1 MSSLLREIRYSI
13 RMLIKNPGFT
23 AVALITMALGIGAN
37 TAIFSVINTIVLRP
51 LPFREP
57 DRIVF
62 VWSSRGEQDRSTAS
76 LSDINDWK
84 SQSQSFDATAA
95 YSYNL
100 YNVVDYQDPEQVR
113 GAQVSGDFFK
123 VLGVDAMLGRT
134 FTPEDERNRVVV
146 LSHALWQ
153 KRYGSDSGIVG
164 KTIGMNNESYTVL
177 GVMPKGFE
185 FPSAEIPLWTTF
197 ATIYPERALVEN
209 RKARNFRVIARLKP
223 GSSPEEAQN
232 EMTTIARRLEQ
243 QYPDSNSGVGARVVS
258 AHEQLVGEIAPT
270 LLVLLGMVGLVLL
283 IACANVA
290 NLFLVRSIA
299 REREMA
305 VRSALGASNGML
317 VRQLL
322 TESLIISL
330 VGGVIGLLLALLS
343 VKLLIGFGLE
353 RLPRLDGV
361 HIDLRLLLFTLGI
374 SVITGV
380 IFGLAPVVQ
389 AWRMNLSDVLK
400 EGGRSAMGGVRGR
413 RAQNVLVVVEIALTT
428 VLLVGAG
435 LAGRRLVTLLETN
448 PGIRTENLLT
458 FQLSLPAAKYKE
470 EWQRLNFFREVS
482 QRGSNV
488 AGVQSLALGQ
498 SRPPDFLQSNLDFL
512 IKSQP
517 PPGAGQTPRAAYMP
531 VSHNYFSTLGVPLIK
546 GRLFTESDKEKT
558 PNVAIINET
567 VARRFFANQDP
578 LGQQIK
584 LGSNPNSDAP
594 WSTVVGVVGDVKYR
608 GLDADAGPT
617 LYYSYPQNTPNGM
630 YVFVRTLND
639 PESVLPA
646 IRGEIKAVDPQLPL
660 SRIKTMTQLLDDAV
674 SQPRFLTVLISIFA
688 GVALFLAAIGI
699 YGVIAYSVAQRT
711 HEIGV
716 RMALGANPLNVLK
729 LVVGHGFKLAIAG
742 IILGLLA
749 AFALTRVI
757 TTFLFGVESM
767 DPLTYVFTA
776 VILLGVA
783 IAASYLP
790 ARRATKV
797 DPLTAVRYQ

>member
-1 MSSLLREIRYSI
+1 MTSLLREIRYSI
-13 RMLIKNPGFT
+13 RMLTKNPGFT
-23 AVALITMALGIGAN
+23 AVALITVALGIGAN
-37 TAIFSVINTIVLRP
+37 TAIFSVINTILLRP
-51 LPFREP
+51 LPFRDP

-62 VWSSRGEQDRSTAS
+62 VWSLLGEDQSTVS
-76 LSDINDWK
+76 LPDINDWK
-84 SQSQSFDATAA
+84 SQSQSLEATAA
-95 YSYNL
+95 YTYNI
-100 YNVVDYQDPEQVR
+100 YNIVDSHDPEQMR
-113 GAQVSGDFFK
+113 GAQVSGDFFR

-134 FTPEDERNRVVV
+134 FTSEDERIRLVI
-146 LSHALWQ
+146 LSYPLWQ
-153 KRYGSDSGIVG
+153 KRYGSDAGIVG
-164 KTIGMNNESYTVL
+164 KSIGMNNESYTVL

-197 ATIYPERALVEN
+197 ATIHPEQSLVEN
-209 RKARNFRVIARLKP
+209 RKARNFRVIARLKSGRGP
-223 GSSPEEAQN
+223 DETQS

-243 QYPDSNSGVGARVVS
+243 QYPDSNSGVGAKVISV
-258 AHEQLVGEIAPT
+258 HDQLVGEIRPT
-270 LLVLLGMVGLVLL
+270 LLILLGMVGLVLL

-290 NLFLVRSIA
+290 NLFLVRSIV

-305 VRSALGASNGML
+305 IRSALGASRGRV

-330 VGGVIGLLLALLS
+330 GGGLIGLLLALLG

-361 HIDLRLLLFTLGI
+361 HVDLRLLLFTLVI
-374 SVITGV
+374 ALITGV
-380 IFGLAPVVQ
+380 IFGLAPVLQ
-389 AWRMNLSDVLK
+389 TWRVNLSDVLK
-400 EGGRSAMGGVRGR
+400 EGGRSAMAGVRGR
-413 RAQNVLVVVEIALTT
+413 RAQNILVVVEIALTT

-435 LAGRRLVTLLETN
+435 LAGRRLVTLLQTN

-470 EWQRLNFFREVS
+470 DWQRLNLFREVS
-482 QRGSNV
+482 NRALNA
-488 AGVQSLALGQ
+488 AGVQAVALGQ

-517 PPGAGQTPRAAYMP
+517 PQGPGQAPRAAYMP
-531 VSHNYFSTLGVPLIK
+531 VSANYFATLGVPLLK
-546 GRLFTESDKEKT
+546 GRLFTENDKEKT
-558 PNVAIINET
+558 PGVAIINDSA
-567 VARRFFANQDP
+567 ARRFFPNQDP

-584 LGSNPNSDAP
+584 LGSNPDSDEP
-594 WSTVVGVVGDVKYR
+594 WSTVVGIVGDVKYR

-617 LYYSYPQNTPNGM
+617 LYYSYPQSPPQGM
-630 YVFVRTLND
+630 YVFVRTTSA

-646 IRGEIKAVDPQLPL
+646 IRGEIRAVDPELPL
-660 SRIKTMTQLLDDAV
+660 SRIKTMSQLLDDAV
-674 SQPRFLTVLISIFA
+674 SQPRFLTVLIGIFA

-711 HEIGV
+711 QEIGL
-716 RMALGANPLNVLK
+716 RMALGANPRNVLT

-742 IILGLLA
+742 ILIGLLA

-757 TTFLFGVESM
+757 TTFLFGVEAM

-776 VILLGVA
+776 LILLGVA

>member
-1 MSSLLREIRYSI
+1 MTSLLREIRYSI
-13 RMLIKNPGFT
+13 RVLTKNPGFT
-23 AVALITMALGIGAN
+23 AVALITIALGIGAN
-37 TAIFSVINTIVLRP
+37 TAIFSVINTILLRP
-51 LPFREP
+51 LPFRDP

-62 VWSSRGEQDRSTAS
+62 VWSSLGEERSTVS
-76 LSDINDWK
+76 LADINDWK
-84 SQSQSFDATAA
+84 SQSQSFEATAA
-95 YSYNL
+95 YTYNI
-100 YNVVDYQDPEQVR
+100 YNVVDNQDPEQVR
-113 GAQVSGDFFK
+113 GAQVSGDFFR
-123 VLGVDAMLGRT
+123 VFGVDAMYGRT
-134 FTPEDERNRVVV
+134 FTPEDERNRLVI
-146 LSHALWQ
+146 LSYPLWQ
-153 KRYGSDSGIVG
+153 KRYGSDPGIVG
-164 KTIGMNNESYTVL
+164 KSIGMNNESYSVL

-197 ATIYPERALVEN
+197 ATIYPERDLTEN
-209 RKARNFRVIARLKP
+209 RKARNFRVVGRLKS
-223 GSSPEEAQN
+223 GHGPEEAQN

-243 QYPDSNSGVGARVVS
+243 QYPDSNSGVGAKVISV
-258 AHEQLVGEIAPT
+258 HDQLVGEIRPT

-299 REREMA
+299 REKEMA
-305 VRSALGASNGML
+305 IRSALGASRNRV

-330 VGGVIGLLLALLS
+330 CGGVIGLLLALLG

-361 HIDLRLLLFTLGI
+361 HIDLRLLLFTLVI
-374 SVITGV
+374 ALITGV
-380 IFGLAPVVQ
+380 IFGLAPVLQ
-389 AWRMNLSDVLK
+389 TWRLNLSDVLK
-400 EGGRSAMGGVRGR
+400 EGGRSAMAGVRGR
-413 RAQNVLVVVEIALTT
+413 RAQSLLVVVEIALTT

-435 LAGRRLVTLLETN
+435 LAGRRLVTLLQTN

-458 FQLSLPAAKYKE
+458 FQLSLPATKYKE
-470 EWQRLNFFREVS
+470 DWQRINFFREVS
-482 QRGSNV
+482 NRGSNM
-488 AGVQSLALGQ
+488 AGVQTIALGQ

-512 IKSQP
+512 IKGQP
-517 PPGAGQTPRAAYMP
+517 PLGPGQTPRAAYMP
-531 VSHNYFSTLGVPLIK
+531 VSHNYFATLGVPLIK
-546 GRLFTESDKEKT
+546 GRMFTESDKEKT
-558 PNVAIINET
+558 PDAAIINET
-567 VARRFFANQDP
+567 AARRFFPNQDP
-578 LGQQIK
+578 VGQQIRM
-584 LGSNPNSDAP
+584 GSDPNSDDP
-594 WSTVVGVVGDVKYR
+594 WSTVVGIVGDVKYR

-617 LYYSYPQNTPNGM
+617 IYHPYPQNPPQGM
-630 YVFVRTLND
+630 YVFVRTTND

-646 IRGEIKAVDPQLPL
+646 MRGEIRAVDSEVPV
-660 SRIKTMTQLLDDAV
+660 SRIKTMSQLMDDAV

-688 GVALFLAAIGI
+688 GVALFLATIGI

-711 HEIGV
+711 QEIGL
-716 RMALGANPLNVLK
+716 RMALGANPLNVLT

-742 IILGLLA
+742 IVIGLLA

-757 TTFLFGVESM
+757 TTFLFGVEAM

-776 VILLGVA
+776 LILLGVA